1 MGLEWLLLLI
11 RHFVA
16 PSPIHGL
23 GVHTAVFIP
32 KGAKVWVFHPAIDR
46 VILVKALA
54 GLPDHVIERIEAH
67 SEYLPDRNSIRVAA
81 DGDYWMNHS
90 DEPNLEDRGDV
101 VFALRDI
108 KAGEELLCDY
118 RQTVVLAFD
127 PDTKMRHNLPNLNLS
142 P

>member
-1 MGLEWLLLLI
+1 MGLECLLLLI

-32 KGAKVWVFHPAIDR
+32 KGAKVWVFHPAIDL
-46 VILVKALA
+46 VIPRA
-54 GLPDHVIERIEAH
+54 GIGALPDHVIERIETH
-67 SEYLPDRNSIRVAA
+67 GEYLPVQDAFRLGA
-81 DGDYWMNHS
+81 DGDHYMNHC
-90 DEPNLEDRGDV
+90 DDPNLENRGDEM
-101 VFALRDI
+101 FARRDVQV
-108 KAGEELLCDY
+108 GEELHYDY
-118 RQTVVLAFD
+118 RETVVLAFD